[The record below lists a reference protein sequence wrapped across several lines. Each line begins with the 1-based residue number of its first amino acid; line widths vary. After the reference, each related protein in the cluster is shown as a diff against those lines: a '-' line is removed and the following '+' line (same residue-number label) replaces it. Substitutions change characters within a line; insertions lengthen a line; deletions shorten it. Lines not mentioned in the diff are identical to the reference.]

1 MTPTRR
7 AIAFWILRVGIAVIL
22 VILLQAWRGP
32 DPMLWWLAAGYAA
45 ISLFTTYMVI
55 RSRRGGDGS

>member
-7 AIAFWILRVGIAVIL
+7 AVAFWVLRVGIAVIL

-32 DPMLWWLAAGYAA
+32 DPVLWWLAAGYAVLSA
-45 ISLFTTYMVI
+45 LTTWVLI
-55 RSRRGGDGS
+55 RRGGGGG